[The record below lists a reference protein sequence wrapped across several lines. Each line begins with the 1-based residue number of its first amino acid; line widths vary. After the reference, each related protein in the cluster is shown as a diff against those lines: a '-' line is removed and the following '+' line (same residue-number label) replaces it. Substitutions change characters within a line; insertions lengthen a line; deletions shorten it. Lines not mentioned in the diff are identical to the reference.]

1 MVFKSLIVEN
11 YHRDKHILLSW
22 INETI
27 IFYKNVTDFDDV
39 YKYDIVE
46 CLLPCLYN
54 HLLKTE
60 KEYISKK
67 WKQECGIA
75 KCYQLDRVM
84 YFTLKKIII
93 LSVLFSVF
101 SVNMEDLLKWLKK
114 K

>member
-1 MVFKSLIVEN
+1 MRVNKKKNETTIYVKSINTKTLMSGKVN
-11 YHRDKHILLSW
+11 MASLYLLSKNLVL
-22 INETI
+22 IKIHKTNNKYI
-27 IFYKNVTDFDDV
+27 LKIFYKNVTDFDDV

-75 KCYQLDRVM
+75 KCYQLDRV
-84 YFTLKKIII
+84 I
-93 LSVLFSVF
+93 
-101 SVNMEDLLKWLKK
+101 
-114 K
+114 